1 MLFGLRCPACG
12 MTTSWSWLTR
22 GDLVASASAN
32 LSGMLLGLFVVLLL
46 VLGLRLVWYGRSL
59 SRRVNWWVGFGVVFI
74 GVLSVA
80 EWLVRLQFD

>member
-46 VLGLRLVWYGRSL
+46 VLGFRLVWYGRSL
-59 SRRVNWWVGFGVVFI
+59 SCRVNWWVGFGVVFI